1 MNQWLRE
8 LRQARDC
15 ILRLSISQ
23 GLDVLDRL
31 ERTLETSGEGSS
43 PLVAETRA
51 LRALVAAFQD
61 DSSSTLS
68 FARARQENL
77 SPYAATVCRY
87 AYWRARDLEAFYSL
101 PRGTRMS
108 RSEAFL
114 GTLDSSMEAALEFE
128 QLRLA
133 AARHVAMDA
142 LAVAVNRFPVSDAL
156 CAAPACIAA
165 MVSYEQGFIGE
176 AVDLVRGKLP
186 AINSAGTLDCAL
198 RAYWVL
204 ARAAAGRGEFEAAL
218 TLWHEAAQLGLKRG
232 WPRLIAMSIAERVR
246 SFSQRGSFSLARR
259 EAAQFEQLGRVET
272 AEVREYRAL
281 AHAFLA
287 LTEPPSLKSVE
298 AFRSLYHS
306 YTRRR
311 NLHAA
316 MSTAVYMVCAFER
329 LGAAQ
334 DAERLLLSIL
344 RPARAAGAFQLV
356 LDGGNLVFQVLER
369 IHNWP
374 TDRELMPYIS
384 SLLNRRSVLPPRAL
398 ARLQAPSAP
407 KLIHGLS
414 PRERDI
420 LALVGRGLTNKRI
433 AYALTITPETVKSHV
448 KRIFSKLEVRTRA
461 EAVSLGLRG
470 GLFRH
475 D

>member
-1 MNQWLRE
+1 MNQWVRE

-15 ILRLSISQ
+15 ILRDDYSSI
-23 GLDVLDRL
+23 
-31 ERTLETSGEGSS
+31 
-43 PLVAETRA
+43 
-51 LRALVAAFQD
+51 
-61 DSSSTLS
+61 LS
-68 FARARQENL
+68 FARARQGDL

-101 PRGTRMS
+101 PRGTPVS
-108 RSEAFL
+108 RRDAFL

-142 LAVAVNRFPVSDAL
+142 LAAAVSRFPLSNAL

-176 AVDLVRGKLP
+176 AVDLVRGRLG

-218 TLWHEAAQLGLKRG
+218 TLWREAEQLGQKRG

-246 SFSQRGSFSLARR
+246 SFYQRGSFSLARR
-259 EAAQFEQLGRVET
+259 EATQFERIGRADT
-272 AEVREYRAL
+272 ADVGEYRAL
-281 AHAFLA
+281 ANAYLA
-287 LTEPPSLKSVE
+287 LTESPSLKSVE
-298 AFRSLYHS
+298 AFRSLYHR
-306 YTRRR
+306 YIHRR

-316 MSTAVYMVCAFER
+316 MSTAVCMVCAFER
-329 LGAAQ
+329 MGAPQ

-356 LDGGNLVFQVLER
+356 LDGGNLVLQVLER

-384 SLLNRRSVLPPRAL
+384 SLLNRRSAVPPRVPPRPQPPPAL
-398 ARLQAPSAP
+398 

-420 LALVGRGLTNKRI
+420 LVLVGRGLTNKRI

-448 KRIFSKLEVRTRA
+448 KRIFSKLDVRTRA
-461 EAVSLGLRG
+461 EAVSHGLRG

-475 D
+475 E